1 MSMKNLNI
9 RIDEELKTKAED
21 VFSELGMNM
30 TTALTIFLKTSVRY
44 GGIPFELRLDTP
56 NKETAQAIE
65 DVNNNK
71 GLSQTFDSISEMMED
86 LNAED

>member
-1 MSMKNLNI
+1 MSMKNLNF
-9 RIDEELKTKAED
+9 RVDEELKTKAED

-71 GLSQTFDSISEMMED
+71 DMSQTFDSISEMMGD

>member
-9 RIDEELKTKAED
+9 RIDEDLKTKAED
-21 VFSELGMNM
+21 VFSQLGMNM

-56 NKETAQAIE
+56 NAETAQAIE

-71 GLSQTFDSISEMMED
+71 GLSETFDSISELMVN

>member
-9 RIDEELKTKAED
+9 RIDEDLKTKAEN

-56 NKETAQAIE
+56 NVETAQAIE

-71 GLSQTFDSISEMMED
+71 GLSQTFDSISEMMGN

>member
-1 MSMKNLNI
+1 MAMKNLNI
-9 RIDEELKTKAED
+9 RIDEDLKTKAED

-56 NKETAQAIE
+56 NVETAQAIE
-65 DVNNNK
+65 DVNNNR
-71 GLSQTFDSISEMMED
+71 GLSQTFDSISEMMGN

>member
-1 MSMKNLNI
+1 MAMKNLNI
-9 RIDEELKTKAED
+9 RIDEDLKTKAED

-56 NKETAQAIE
+56 NVETAQAIE
-65 DVNNNK
+65 DVNNNR
-71 GLSQTFDSISEMMED
+71 GLSQTFDSISEIMGN